1 MNQVAIRKDSPPSL
15 RQFINFIQSP
25 KFLGT
30 VLAIVNYIVIF
41 TILMASMLPKQYS
54 LKVGDIL
61 HNPISATR
69 DVEDTIATEELRQAA
84 RESVSNIYRFDEHIT
99 EGVIIEVE
107 QIFDQIE
114 SARQQLQD
122 KFEAYKQELQK
133 KKEIQKKQEEQLTEE
148 QDNQS
153 TEQREDQTTEQEDT
167 QPIEQEIE
175 ENEPSPDE
183 ILTDQFIGEIK
194 ENFPIMLSKDE
205 IITCLN
211 ADEEELILLKD
222 QLLKTLNKLLELH
235 IKQDN
240 LLEARNTL
248 RDEIMSLPVSNEI
261 RILGTTIGV
270 SVLKPNMVFDKQ
282 ATEEEKDRAAQSVEP
297 VIYKKGQYIVQA
309 GQPITIQQYKML
321 QDLGLL
327 KEDMIDFTILVGVG
341 VIVLLVEV
349 IVILYLAAFEK
360 RILENPSHLLMIS
373 LIVWMV
379 LGLAL
384 AVSQLHQY
392 LIPIALGAMLLTVLI
407 GPTTAGIINIALSI
421 LIGIML
427 DNHLNIMVMGI
438 SGGILGIYLCNRAEQ
453 RNALVWAGLVVS
465 CVNYMSIFSLEMM
478 TSGGWLSSLKVSTW
492 GIGSGLLAGVFL
504 IGTLPIWENL
514 FGIVTP
520 IKLMELSNPNHP
532 VLKRLL
538 MEAPGTYHHSIIV
551 ANLAENAAEAVGA
564 DGLLARVG
572 AYYHDIG
579 KLKRPLYFR
588 ENQIATGN
596 PHDKLNPTLSTHII
610 LSHAKDGVELAKKY
624 RVPKVIQDFILQ
636 HHGTTAVAYFYHKAK
651 EMNNGDKIHIDDF
664 RYVGPKPKKK
674 ETAIVMLADTVEA
687 AVRSIPDPTPGKVE
701 RLIRKLI
708 KSKMEDGQLDDCH
721 LTLKDLNTIANAF
734 SGVMTGVFHERIE
747 YPNTEENGRS
757 QEGENKNED

>member
-183 ILTDQFIGEIK
+183 ILTDQFIEEIK

-327 KEDMIDFTILVGVG
+327 KEDKIDFTILVGVG

-664 RYVGPKPKKK
+664 RYMGPKPKKK

-747 YPNTEENGRS
+747 YPNTEEN
-757 QEGENKNED
+757 

>member
-1 MNQVAIRKDSPPSL
+1 VNQLAIKKDNSPPI
-15 RQFINFIQSP
+15 RQFVTFIQSS
-25 KFLGT
+25 KFLGA
-30 VLAIVNYIVIF
+30 VLAIVNYVIIF
-41 TILMASMLPKQYS
+41 IMLMAAILPKQYS

-61 HNPISATR
+61 QYPISATR
-69 DVEDTIATEELRQAA
+69 DVEDTLTTEELRQAA
-84 RESVSNIYRFDEHIT
+84 RQNVSNIYRFDENIT
-99 EGVIIEVE
+99 ESVIVEVE

-114 SARQQLQD
+114 KARQIAQD
-122 KFEAYKQELQK
+122 KYEDYEQELQNQQ
-133 KKEIQKKQEEQLTEE
+133 EIK
-148 QDNQS
+148 DNQD
-153 TEQREDQTTEQEDT
+153 EQIIDQQ
-167 QPIEQEIE
+167 QV
-175 ENEPSPDE
+175 ENHEPSPDD

-194 ENFPIMLSKDE
+194 EDFPIMLSNDE
-205 IITCLN
+205 IFTCLN
-211 ADEEELILLKD
+211 ASENELVQLKD

-248 RDEIMSLPVSNEI
+248 RDEIMSLPVSNEV
-261 RILGTTIGV
+261 RLLGTTIGV
-270 SVLKPNMVFDKQ
+270 SVLKPNMVFDQ
-282 ATEEEKDRAAQSVEP
+282 EATEEEKERAAQSVEP

-309 GQPITIQQYKML
+309 GQPITQKQYKML

-327 KEDMIDFTILVGVG
+327 KEDKVDVTILLSIGL
-341 VIVLLVEV
+341 IALLVEL
-349 IVILYLAAFEK
+349 IVILYLMAFEK
-360 RILENPSHLLMIS
+360 RVVDNPSHILMMS
-373 LIVWMV
+373 LIVWVV

-407 GPTTAGIINIALSI
+407 GPTAAGIINIALSI

-427 DNHLNIMVMGI
+427 DNNLNIMIMGI
-438 SGGILGIYLCNRAEQ
+438 TGGIVGIYLCHRAEQ
-453 RNALVWAGLVVS
+453 RNALVWAGLAVS
-465 CVNYMSIFSLEMM
+465 CVNLMSIFGLEML
-478 TSGGWLSSLKVSTW
+478 SSSEWISSLKTSTW
-492 GIGSGLLAGVFL
+492 GIGSGLLSGIFL

-520 IKLMELSNPNHP
+520 IKLMELANPNHP

-538 MEAPGTYHHSIIV
+538 IEAPGTYHHSIIV
-551 ANLAENAAEAVGA
+551 ANLAENAAEAIGA

-596 PHDKLNPTLSTHII
+596 PHDQLSPTLSTHII
-610 LSHAKDGVELAKKY
+610 VSHAKDGVELAKKY
-624 RVPKVIQDFILQ
+624 KVPKVVQDFILQ

-651 EMNNGDKIHIDDF
+651 ENDNEDRVHIDDF
-664 RYVGPKPKKK
+664 RYSGPKPKMK

-687 AVRSIPDPTPGKVE
+687 AVRSMPDPTPSKVE

-721 LTLKDLNTIANAF
+721 LTLKDLDTIANAF

-747 YPNTEENGRS
+747 YPNIEE
-757 QEGENKNED
+757 K

>member
-1 MNQVAIRKDSPPSL
+1 MNQLAIKKDNSPPI
-15 RQFINFIQSP
+15 RQFVTFIQSS
-25 KFLGT
+25 KFLGA
-30 VLAIVNYIVIF
+30 VLAIVNYVIIF
-41 TILMASMLPKQYS
+41 IMLMAAILPKQYS

-61 HNPISATR
+61 QYPISATR
-69 DVEDTIATEELRQAA
+69 DVEDTLTTEELRQAA
-84 RESVSNIYRFDEHIT
+84 RQNVSNIYRFDENIT
-99 EGVIIEVE
+99 ESVIVEVE

-114 SARQQLQD
+114 KARQIAQD
-122 KFEAYKQELQK
+122 KYEDYEQELQNQQ
-133 KKEIQKKQEEQLTEE
+133 EIK
-148 QDNQS
+148 DNQD
-153 TEQREDQTTEQEDT
+153 EQIIDQQ
-167 QPIEQEIE
+167 QV
-175 ENEPSPDE
+175 ENHEPSPDD

-194 ENFPIMLSKDE
+194 EDFPIMLSNDE
-205 IITCLN
+205 IFTCLN
-211 ADEEELILLKD
+211 ASENELVQLKD

-248 RDEIMSLPVSNEI
+248 RDEIMSLPVSNEV
-261 RILGTTIGV
+261 RLLGTTIGV
-270 SVLKPNMVFDKQ
+270 SVLKPNMVFDQ
-282 ATEEEKDRAAQSVEP
+282 EATEEEKERAAQSVEP

-309 GQPITIQQYKML
+309 GQPITQKQYKML

-327 KEDMIDFTILVGVG
+327 KEDKVDVTILLSIGL
-341 VIVLLVEV
+341 IALLVEL
-349 IVILYLAAFEK
+349 IVILYLMAFEK
-360 RILENPSHLLMIS
+360 RVVDNPSHILMMS
-373 LIVWMV
+373 LIVWVV

-407 GPTTAGIINIALSI
+407 GPTAAGIINIALSI

-427 DNHLNIMVMGI
+427 DNNLNIMIMGI
-438 SGGILGIYLCNRAEQ
+438 TGGIVGIYLCHRAEQ
-453 RNALVWAGLVVS
+453 RNALVWAGLAVS
-465 CVNYMSIFSLEMM
+465 CVNLMSIFGLEML
-478 TSGGWLSSLKVSTW
+478 SSSEWISSLKTSTW
-492 GIGSGLLAGVFL
+492 GIGSGLLSGIFL

-520 IKLMELSNPNHP
+520 IKLMELANPNHP

-551 ANLAENAAEAVGA
+551 ANLAENAAEAIGA

-596 PHDKLNPTLSTHII
+596 PHDQLSPTLSTHII
-610 LSHAKDGVELAKKY
+610 VSHAKDGVELAKKY
-624 RVPKVIQDFILQ
+624 KVPKVVQDFILQ

-651 EMNNGDKIHIDDF
+651 ENDNEDRVHIDDF
-664 RYVGPKPKKK
+664 RYSGPKPKMK

-687 AVRSIPDPTPGKVE
+687 AVRSMPDPTPSKVE

-721 LTLKDLNTIANAF
+721 LTLKDLDTIANAF

-747 YPNTEENGRS
+747 YPNIEE
-757 QEGENKNED
+757 K

>member
-1 MNQVAIRKDSPPSL
+1 VNQLAIKKDNSPPI
-15 RQFINFIQSP
+15 RQFVTFIQSS
-25 KFLGT
+25 KFLGA
-30 VLAIVNYIVIF
+30 VLAIVNYVIIF
-41 TILMASMLPKQYS
+41 IMLMAAILPKQYS

-61 HNPISATR
+61 QYPISATR
-69 DVEDTIATEELRQAA
+69 DVEDTLTTEELRQAA
-84 RESVSNIYRFDEHIT
+84 RQNVSNIYRFDENIT
-99 EGVIIEVE
+99 ESVIVEVE

-114 SARQQLQD
+114 KARQIAQD
-122 KFEAYKQELQK
+122 KYEDYEQELQNQQ
-133 KKEIQKKQEEQLTEE
+133 EIK
-148 QDNQS
+148 DNQD
-153 TEQREDQTTEQEDT
+153 EQIIDQQ
-167 QPIEQEIE
+167 QV
-175 ENEPSPDE
+175 ENHEPSPDD

-194 ENFPIMLSKDE
+194 EDFPIMLSNDE
-205 IITCLN
+205 IFTCLN
-211 ADEEELILLKD
+211 ASENELVQLKD

-248 RDEIMSLPVSNEI
+248 RDEIMSLPVSNEV
-261 RILGTTIGV
+261 RLLGTTIGV
-270 SVLKPNMVFDKQ
+270 SVLKPNMVFDQ
-282 ATEEEKDRAAQSVEP
+282 EATEEEKERAAQSVEP

-309 GQPITIQQYKML
+309 GQPITQKQYKML

-327 KEDMIDFTILVGVG
+327 KEDKVDVTILLSIGL
-341 VIVLLVEV
+341 IALLVEL
-349 IVILYLAAFEK
+349 IVILYLMAFEK
-360 RILENPSHLLMIS
+360 RVVDNPSHILMMS
-373 LIVWMV
+373 LIVWVV

-407 GPTTAGIINIALSI
+407 GPTAAGIINIALSI

-427 DNHLNIMVMGI
+427 DNNLNIMIMGI
-438 SGGILGIYLCNRAEQ
+438 TGGIVGIYLCHRAEQ
-453 RNALVWAGLVVS
+453 RNALVWAGLAVS
-465 CVNYMSIFSLEMM
+465 CVNLMSIFGLEML
-478 TSGGWLSSLKVSTW
+478 SSSEWISSLKTSTW
-492 GIGSGLLAGVFL
+492 GIGSGLLSGIFL

-520 IKLMELSNPNHP
+520 IKLMELANPNHP

-551 ANLAENAAEAVGA
+551 ANLAENAAEAIGA

-596 PHDKLNPTLSTHII
+596 PHDQLSPTLSTHII
-610 LSHAKDGVELAKKY
+610 VSHAKDGVELAKKY
-624 RVPKVIQDFILQ
+624 KVPKVVQDFILQ

-651 EMNNGDKIHIDDF
+651 ENDNEDRVHIDDF
-664 RYVGPKPKKK
+664 RYSGPKPKMK

-687 AVRSIPDPTPGKVE
+687 AVRSMPDPTPSKVE

-721 LTLKDLNTIANAF
+721 LTLKDLDTIANAF

-747 YPNTEENGRS
+747 YPNIEE
-757 QEGENKNED
+757 K

>member
-1 MNQVAIRKDSPPSL
+1 MNQLAIKKDNSPPI
-15 RQFINFIQSP
+15 RQFVTFIQSS
-25 KFLGT
+25 KFLGA
-30 VLAIVNYIVIF
+30 VLAIVNYVIIF
-41 TILMASMLPKQYS
+41 IMLMAAILPKQYS

-61 HNPISATR
+61 QYPISATR
-69 DVEDTIATEELRQAA
+69 DVEDTLTTEELRQAA
-84 RESVSNIYRFDEHIT
+84 RQNVSNIYRFDENIT
-99 EGVIIEVE
+99 ESVIVEVE

-114 SARQQLQD
+114 KARQIAQD
-122 KFEAYKQELQK
+122 KYEDYEQELQNQQ
-133 KKEIQKKQEEQLTEE
+133 EIK
-148 QDNQS
+148 DNQD
-153 TEQREDQTTEQEDT
+153 EQIIDQQ
-167 QPIEQEIE
+167 QV
-175 ENEPSPDE
+175 ENHEPSPDD

-194 ENFPIMLSKDE
+194 EDFPIMLSNDE
-205 IITCLN
+205 IFTCLN
-211 ADEEELILLKD
+211 ASENELVQLKD

-248 RDEIMSLPVSNEI
+248 RDEIMSLPVSNEV
-261 RILGTTIGV
+261 RLLGTTIGV
-270 SVLKPNMVFDKQ
+270 SVLKPNMVFDQ
-282 ATEEEKDRAAQSVEP
+282 EATEEEKERAAQSVEP

-309 GQPITIQQYKML
+309 GQPITQKQYKML

-327 KEDMIDFTILVGVG
+327 KEDKVDVTILLSIGL
-341 VIVLLVEV
+341 IALLVEL
-349 IVILYLAAFEK
+349 IVILYLMAFEK
-360 RILENPSHLLMIS
+360 RVVDNPSHILMMS
-373 LIVWMV
+373 LIVWVV

-407 GPTTAGIINIALSI
+407 GPTAAGIINIALSI

-427 DNHLNIMVMGI
+427 DNNLNIMIMGI
-438 SGGILGIYLCNRAEQ
+438 TGGIVGIYLCHRAEQ
-453 RNALVWAGLVVS
+453 RNALVWAGLAVS
-465 CVNYMSIFSLEMM
+465 CVNLMSIFGLEML
-478 TSGGWLSSLKVSTW
+478 SSSEWISSLKTSTW
-492 GIGSGLLAGVFL
+492 GIGSGLLSGIFL

-520 IKLMELSNPNHP
+520 IKLMELANPNHP

-538 MEAPGTYHHSIIV
+538 IEAPGTYHHSIIV
-551 ANLAENAAEAVGA
+551 ANLAENAAEAIGA

-596 PHDKLNPTLSTHII
+596 PHDQLSPTLSTHII
-610 LSHAKDGVELAKKY
+610 VSHAKDGVELAKKY
-624 RVPKVIQDFILQ
+624 KVPKVVQDFILQ

-651 EMNNGDKIHIDDF
+651 ENDNEDRVHIDDF
-664 RYVGPKPKKK
+664 RYSGPKPKMK

-687 AVRSIPDPTPGKVE
+687 AVRSMPDPTPSKVE

-721 LTLKDLNTIANAF
+721 LTLKDLDTIANAF

-747 YPNTEENGRS
+747 YPNIEE
-757 QEGENKNED
+757 K

>member
-1 MNQVAIRKDSPPSL
+1 MYP
-15 RQFINFIQSP
+15 
-25 KFLGT
+25 
-30 VLAIVNYIVIF
+30 
-41 TILMASMLPKQYS
+41 
-54 LKVGDIL
+54 
-61 HNPISATR
+61 
-69 DVEDTIATEELRQAA
+69 
-84 RESVSNIYRFDEHIT
+84 IYRFDEHIT

-183 ILTDQFIGEIK
+183 ILTDQFIEEIK

-327 KEDMIDFTILVGVG
+327 
-341 VIVLLVEV
+341 
-349 IVILYLAAFEK
+349 
-360 RILENPSHLLMIS
+360 R
-373 LIVWMV
+373 
-379 LGLAL
+379 
-384 AVSQLHQY
+384 
-392 LIPIALGAMLLTVLI
+392 
-407 GPTTAGIINIALSI
+407 
-421 LIGIML
+421 
-427 DNHLNIMVMGI
+427 
-438 SGGILGIYLCNRAEQ
+438 
-453 RNALVWAGLVVS
+453 
-465 CVNYMSIFSLEMM
+465 
-478 TSGGWLSSLKVSTW
+478 
-492 GIGSGLLAGVFL
+492 
-504 IGTLPIWENL
+504 
-514 FGIVTP
+514 
-520 IKLMELSNPNHP
+520 
-532 VLKRLL
+532 
-538 MEAPGTYHHSIIV
+538 
-551 ANLAENAAEAVGA
+551 
-564 DGLLARVG
+564 
-572 AYYHDIG
+572 
-579 KLKRPLYFR
+579 
-588 ENQIATGN
+588 
-596 PHDKLNPTLSTHII
+596 
-610 LSHAKDGVELAKKY
+610 
-624 RVPKVIQDFILQ
+624 
-636 HHGTTAVAYFYHKAK
+636 
-651 EMNNGDKIHIDDF
+651 KI
-664 RYVGPKPKKK
+664 R
-674 ETAIVMLADTVEA
+674 
-687 AVRSIPDPTPGKVE
+687 
-701 RLIRKLI
+701 
-708 KSKMEDGQLDDCH
+708 
-721 LTLKDLNTIANAF
+721 
-734 SGVMTGVFHERIE
+734 
-747 YPNTEENGRS
+747 
-757 QEGENKNED
+757 

>member
-1 MNQVAIRKDSPPSL
+1 MNQLAIKKDNSPPI
-15 RQFINFIQSP
+15 RQFVTFIQSS
-25 KFLGT
+25 KFLGA
-30 VLAIVNYIVIF
+30 VLAIVNYVIIF
-41 TILMASMLPKQYS
+41 IMLMAAILPKQYS

-61 HNPISATR
+61 QYPISATR
-69 DVEDTIATEELRQAA
+69 DVEDTLTTEELRQAA
-84 RESVSNIYRFDEHIT
+84 RQNVSNIYRFDENIT
-99 EGVIIEVE
+99 ESVIVEVE

-114 SARQQLQD
+114 KARQIAQD
-122 KFEAYKQELQK
+122 KYEDYEQELQNQQ
-133 KKEIQKKQEEQLTEE
+133 EIK
-148 QDNQS
+148 DNQD
-153 TEQREDQTTEQEDT
+153 EQIIDQQ
-167 QPIEQEIE
+167 QV
-175 ENEPSPDE
+175 ENHEPSPDD

-194 ENFPIMLSKDE
+194 EDFPIMLSNDE
-205 IITCLN
+205 IFTCLN
-211 ADEEELILLKD
+211 ASENELVQLKD

-248 RDEIMSLPVSNEI
+248 RDEIMSLPVSNEV
-261 RILGTTIGV
+261 RLLGTTIGV
-270 SVLKPNMVFDKQ
+270 SVLKPNMVFDQ
-282 ATEEEKDRAAQSVEP
+282 EATEEEKERAAQSVEP

-309 GQPITIQQYKML
+309 GQPITQKQYKML

-327 KEDMIDFTILVGVG
+327 KEDKVDVTILLSIGL
-341 VIVLLVEV
+341 IALLVEL
-349 IVILYLAAFEK
+349 IVILYLMAFEK
-360 RILENPSHLLMIS
+360 RVVDNPSHILMMS
-373 LIVWMV
+373 LIVWVV

-407 GPTTAGIINIALSI
+407 GSTAAGIINIALSI

-427 DNHLNIMVMGI
+427 DNNLNIMIMGI
-438 SGGILGIYLCNRAEQ
+438 TGGIVGIYLCHRAEQ
-453 RNALVWAGLVVS
+453 RNALVWAGLAVS
-465 CVNYMSIFSLEMM
+465 CVNLMSIFGLEML
-478 TSGGWLSSLKVSTW
+478 SSSEWISSLKTSTW
-492 GIGSGLLAGVFL
+492 GIGSGLLSGIFL

-520 IKLMELSNPNHP
+520 IKLMELANPNHP

-551 ANLAENAAEAVGA
+551 ANLAENAAEAIGA

-596 PHDKLNPTLSTHII
+596 PHDQLSPTLSTHII
-610 LSHAKDGVELAKKY
+610 VSHAKDGVELAKKY
-624 RVPKVIQDFILQ
+624 KVPKVVQDFILQ

-651 EMNNGDKIHIDDF
+651 ENDNEDRVHIDDF
-664 RYVGPKPKKK
+664 RYSGPKPKMK

-687 AVRSIPDPTPGKVE
+687 AVRSMPDPTPSKVE

-721 LTLKDLNTIANAF
+721 LTLKDLDTIANAF

-747 YPNTEENGRS
+747 YPNIEE
-757 QEGENKNED
+757 K

>member
-1 MNQVAIRKDSPPSL
+1 MNQVAIKKDNPPSI
-15 RQFINFIQSP
+15 RQFVTFIRSP
-25 KFLGT
+25 KFLGA
-30 VLAIVNYIVIF
+30 VLAIVNYVIIF
-41 TILMASMLPKQYS
+41 IMLMAVILPKQYT

-61 HNPISATR
+61 QHPISATR
-69 DVEDTIATEELRQAA
+69 DVEDTLTTEELRQAA
-84 RESVSNIYRFDEHIT
+84 RESVSNIYRFDENIT
-99 EGVIIEVE
+99 ESVIVEIE
-107 QIFDQIE
+107 QIFDQIQM
-114 SARQQLQD
+114 ARQLAQNKYED
-122 KFEAYKQELQK
+122 YKKELQK
-133 KKEIQKKQEEQLTEE
+133 KQEIQDSQDEQIIDQQQTE
-148 QDNQS
+148 NH
-153 TEQREDQTTEQEDT
+153 
-167 QPIEQEIE
+167 
-175 ENEPSPDE
+175 EPSPDD

-194 ENFPIMLSKDE
+194 EDFPIMLSNDE
-205 IITCLN
+205 ILTCLN
-211 ADEEELILLKD
+211 ADEDELVQLKD
-222 QLLKTLNKLLELH
+222 QLLKTLNKLLDLH

-248 RDEIMSLPVSNEI
+248 RDEIMSLPVSNEV
-261 RILGTTIGV
+261 RLLGTTVGV
-270 SVLKPNMVFDKQ
+270 SVLKPNMVFDQ
-282 ATEEEKDRAAQSVEP
+282 EATEQEKERAAQSVEP

-309 GQPITIQQYKML
+309 GQPITQKQYKML

-327 KEDMIDFTILVGVG
+327 KEDKVDVTILLSIGL
-341 VIVLLVEV
+341 IALLVEL
-349 IVILYLAAFEK
+349 IVILYLMAFEK
-360 RILENPSHLLMIS
+360 RVVDNPSHILMMS
-373 LIVWMV
+373 LIVWVV

-407 GPTTAGIINIALSI
+407 GPTAAGIINIALSI

-427 DNHLNIMVMGI
+427 DNNLNIMIMGI
-438 SGGILGIYLCNRAEQ
+438 TGGIVGIYLCHRAEQ
-453 RNALVWAGLVVS
+453 RNALVWAGLAVS
-465 CVNYMSIFSLEMM
+465 CVNLMSIFGLEML
-478 TSGGWLSSLKVSTW
+478 SSSEWISSLKTSTW
-492 GIGSGLLAGVFL
+492 GIGSGLLSGIFL

-520 IKLMELSNPNHP
+520 IKLMELANPNHP

-538 MEAPGTYHHSIIV
+538 IEAPGTYHHSIIV
-551 ANLAENAAEAVGA
+551 ANLAENAAEAIGA

-596 PHDKLNPTLSTHII
+596 PHDQLSPTLSTHII
-610 LSHAKDGVELAKKY
+610 VSHAKDGVELAKKY
-624 RVPKVIQDFILQ
+624 KVPKVVQDFILQ

-651 EMNNGDKIHIDDF
+651 ENDNEDRVHIDDF
-664 RYVGPKPKKK
+664 RYSGPKPKMK

-687 AVRSIPDPTPGKVE
+687 AVRSMPDPTPSKVE

-721 LTLKDLNTIANAF
+721 LTLKDLDTIANAF

-747 YPNTEENGRS
+747 YPNIEE
-757 QEGENKNED
+757 K

>member
-327 KEDMIDFTILVGVG
+327 KEDKIDFTILVGVG

-664 RYVGPKPKKK
+664 RYMGPKPKKK

-747 YPNTEENGRS
+747 YPNTEEN
-757 QEGENKNED
+757 